1 MYKFL
6 KHYDFKNSYIDKDT
20 HKKTSIINNFKLTQ
34 ESVSLISFDDCE
46 KQIKLVDKEYN
57 INDQTNIICFTAR
70 SKFFHEEEKNLD
82 NDRNYSVS
90 KLKKTFQYFI
100 SNNYKFFRINSE
112 NTNTEPELKNY
123 FIDPKIDK
131 ENFIHSYL
139 ISKCKFLI
147 SSNSGPVDI
156 AIVLKKPVLY
166 VNFTDLQDLKYCNP
180 HYTKNI
186 IFKKY
191 KNLYNGEILSY
202 KNVIEKKLCSMHYE
216 KDLGKKG
223 YELIENSED
232 EIFNASLEVI
242 NELDKK
248 NGEEITD
255 FEYNK
260 ILSNFFNFYEKYFN
274 QKLPYLNISKNFLKK
289 NSQLFLV

>member
-1 MYKFL
+1 M
-6 KHYDFKNSYIDKDT
+6 I
-20 HKKTSIINNFKLTQ
+20 
-34 ESVSLISFDDCE
+34 E
-46 KQIKLVDKEYN
+46 K
-57 INDQTNIICFTAR
+57 
-70 SKFFHEEEKNLD
+70 
-82 NDRNYSVS
+82 
-90 KLKKTFQYFI
+90 
-100 SNNYKFFRINSE
+100 
-112 NTNTEPELKNY
+112 
-123 FIDPKIDK
+123 
-131 ENFIHSYL
+131 
-139 ISKCKFLI
+139 
-147 SSNSGPVDI
+147 
-156 AIVLKKPVLY
+156 
-166 VNFTDLQDLKYCNP
+166 
-180 HYTKNI
+180 
-186 IFKKY
+186 
-191 KNLYNGEILSY
+191 EILSY
-202 KNVIEKKLCSMHYE
+202 KNVIEKKLFSMHYE